1 MEHKELNKIC
11 TILNGYSFKSEK
23 YSDEGYRVIRITN
36 VQKGLIVDDDPKFY
50 SFEDMKDLK
59 RYELFENDL
68 LMSLT
73 GNVGRVGI
81 IDQNM
86 LPAALNQRVA
96 CLRLKDKSVNL
107 KYLFYWLNSD
117 KFEKTCISNSNGIAQ
132 KNLSTEFLKS
142 VPIPIPPLET
152 QKKIVEALDKAQ
164 DLIDARKEQIRLMD
178 ELVKSRFVEMFGEL
192 SNNNKKWLEVGLE
205 NACSVIYRY
214 PTFYGMEYVESG
226 TPVIRIGN
234 ILSNG
239 TVDDELRNYVRVYEK
254 VNADFPQTVIQKDDI
269 LMAVRGDGS
278 AAKRIG
284 LVKSQKLNGA
294 NISPNLLRIRHKE
307 GVANSIFLFWYLT
320 SDVGQKRLDAFVN
333 KTAKKNI
340 AAKDIKILKTPLP
353 PIDLQNLFAEF
364 VHQVEISRSEMQ
376 NSLNELITTHQAL
389 MQQYFG

>member
-1 MEHKELNKIC
+1 MNLRGWCRWMKNHISIKDGFNFLNKSKIKAGDGLSEGDFPFY
-11 TILNGYSFKSEK
+11 TSSSIQSKFLNDYEIEDESLIFGTGGSASIHYSKGKFSTSTDCFVIQSNNK
-23 YSDEGYRVIRITN
+23 YGI
-36 VQKGLIVDDDPKFY
+36 
-50 SFEDMKDLK
+50 DLK
-59 RYELFENDL
+59 YVYFYLFGNIHLLEN
-68 LMSLT
+68 
-73 GNVGRVGI
+73 GFKGAG
-81 IDQNM
+81 
-86 LPAALNQRVA
+86 
-96 CLRLKDKSVNL
+96 LKHISK
-107 KYLFYWLNSD
+107 KYLEEI
-117 KFEKTCISNSNGIAQ
+117 K
-132 KNLSTEFLKS
+132 
-142 VPIPIPPLET
+142 IPLVPLET

-164 DLIDARKEQIRLMD
+164 TLIDARKEQIRLMD
-178 ELVKSRFVEMFGEL
+178 ELVKARFVEMFGEL

-376 NSLNELITTHQAL
+376 NSLNEIITTQQAL